1 MSHVEHQSAELRHA
15 AAGTSVLAQMLQDL
29 AFAKQPFAL
38 KVSSERHHNVVDEIG
53 DHIVGL

>member
-1 MSHVEHQSAELRHA
+1 VEHQSAELGHA